1 MNIEEIIE
9 KLNNREATRKEL
21 AQQLNMSDSTLSRR
35 IKEAGYTFSN
45 STKTF
50 SLTSPN
56 PEKQETQEVIKQA
69 IKKEINQEN
78 NPSNKEEI
86 QQDIKQEK
94 RQTTKKEKQE
104 VQKTKKTVKKV
115 TYEIDED
122 LHFELRIEAFK
133 RKTNVSELVEQAIR
147 EYLSK

>member
-1 MNIEEIIE
+1 MNLEEIIE

-21 AQQLNMSDSTLSRR
+21 AEQLNISDSTLSRR
-35 IKEAGYTFSN
+35 IKSAGYVYSN
-45 STKTF
+45 NTKKF
-50 SLTSPN
+50 DLASPN
-56 PEKQETQEVIKQA
+56 PGI
-69 IKKEINQEN
+69 KEIQIVNKQDNKENNKTEN
-78 NPSNKEEI
+78 NPSIKEEI

-94 RQTTKKEKQE
+94 KQTTKKEKQE
-104 VQKTKKTVKKV
+104 VQNANKSVKKV

-133 RKTNVSELVEQAIR
+133 RKKNVSDLVEQAIR